1 MNVYSDGYEQHRANG
16 RRFPLRRFGPWC
28 LFWRVVCIVLNLALT
43 VVLNLG
49 LFALGGWG
57 IVRRF
62 LFLLTL
68 FVLPRLNNPTG
79 MGPPTCV

>member
-1 MNVYSDGYEQHRANG
+1 M
-16 RRFPLRRFGPWC
+16 LRFGPGC
-28 LFWRVVCIVLNLALT
+28 LLWIVFSIVLSLALT

-57 IVRRF
+57 VVRRF

-68 FVLPRLNNPTG
+68 FLLPRLNNPTG
-79 MGPPTCV
+79 LGPPTCV